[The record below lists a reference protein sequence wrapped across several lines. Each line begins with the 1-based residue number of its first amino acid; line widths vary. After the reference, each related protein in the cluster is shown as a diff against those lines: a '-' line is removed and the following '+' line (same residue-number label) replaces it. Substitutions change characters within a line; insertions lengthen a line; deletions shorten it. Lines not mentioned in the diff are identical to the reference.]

1 MASCCYGAS
10 FFYLHLVRVFQSCI
24 GGAISFIDMNDTCQ
38 GPCRGEVESPARR
51 QGSSTVGTLIF
62 AGWLPHFVPPSR
74 GCLGL
79 CTCVRTILPCTN
91 ERRGF
96 PIPDSCAFRPDL
108 QPCSLNSNSLR
119 QLLLWDSVI
128 QEWRFPSVSPPH
140 IQSPI

>member
-1 MASCCYGAS
+1 
-10 FFYLHLVRVFQSCI
+10 
-24 GGAISFIDMNDTCQ
+24 MNDTCQ
-38 GPCRGEVESPARR
+38 APCRGEVESPARR

-79 CTCVRTILPCTN
+79 RTCVRTILPCTN

-108 QPCSLNSNSLR
+108 QPCSLNSNCLR
-119 QLLLWDSVI
+119 QTFNFGLGYTGVEVSICLSASHPIAHINPNNSLATEVTATLWF
-128 QEWRFPSVSPPH
+128 FPRET
-140 IQSPI
+140 ILIYFR